1 MRISD
6 WSSDVCSSDL
16 VERTATIY
24 DGLIG
29 SETSGT
35 LSKDPVKLGEQME
48 AMGFPDATAPVARVA
63 HWRGGTVRALRG
75 KAALSALEA
84 VLPGLMAAIA
94 RAPDP
99 APAINRLDT
108 MICPLPTAI
117 HFFNYVQARP
127 GLTAILRENP

>member
-63 HWRGGTVRALRG
+63 HWRGGTVRALSS

-94 RAPDP
+94 ARKST
-99 APAINRLDT
+99 RLNSS
-108 MICPLPTAI
+108 
-117 HFFNYVQARP
+117 H
-127 GLTAILRENP
+127 